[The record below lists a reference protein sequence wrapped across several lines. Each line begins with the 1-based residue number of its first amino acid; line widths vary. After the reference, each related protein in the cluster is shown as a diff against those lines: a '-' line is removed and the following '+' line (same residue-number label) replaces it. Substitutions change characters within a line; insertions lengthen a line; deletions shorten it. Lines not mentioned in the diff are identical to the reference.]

1 MASTSTFKPRDVEEL
16 IDFYLSRRVA
26 GLFVAMFARTPVT
39 PNQVTLLSGI
49 VALIAGWMMW
59 TSTNATELLAG
70 GFVFFLSMA
79 LDCADGQ
86 LARLRRES
94 SLAGRA
100 FDGWVDV
107 VSTAGFFVGHL
118 GWLLAHDVPLWVAF
132 LVGWPAGF
140 SLRWHAHTYDHVK
153 NLYLKNTEAPSP
165 GSVPAFP
172 SLEDIEKER
181 QLHEKNGNWLMEL
194 MCRTLAMLS
203 RWQRHEG
210 AKQAGLDQ
218 PGAETPKER
227 EAYRNRFRVYMRLW
241 TWNGIGTHFG
251 LMLVASVLAIWWPVA
266 PIWVWVV
273 IAGPLNLYTVY
284 LIRRGRRHEAEFAR
298 DLAELRKPA

>member
-1 MASTSTFKPRDVEEL
+1 
-16 IDFYLSRRVA
+16 
-26 GLFVAMFARTPVT
+26 
-39 PNQVTLLSGI
+39 
-49 VALIAGWMMW
+49 
-59 TSTNATELLAG
+59 
-70 GFVFFLSMA
+70 
-79 LDCADGQ
+79 
-86 LARLRRES
+86 
-94 SLAGRA
+94 
-100 FDGWVDV
+100 
-107 VSTAGFFVGHL
+107 
-118 GWLLAHDVPLWVAF
+118 
-132 LVGWPAGF
+132 
-140 SLRWHAHTYDHVK
+140 
-153 NLYLKNTEAPSP
+153 
-165 GSVPAFP
+165 
-172 SLEDIEKER
+172 
-181 QLHEKNGNWLMEL
+181 
-194 MCRTLAMLS
+194 MLS